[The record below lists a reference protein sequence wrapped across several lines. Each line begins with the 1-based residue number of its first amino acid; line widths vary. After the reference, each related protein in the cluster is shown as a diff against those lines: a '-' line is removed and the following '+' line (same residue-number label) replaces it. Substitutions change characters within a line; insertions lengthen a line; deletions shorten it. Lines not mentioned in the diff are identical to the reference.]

1 MNTNRL
7 RWLGHLMRIDKNR
20 AVWKI
25 FTNTP
30 HQGKRL
36 PGRPRSC
43 WINEMKR
50 LCNRWGLNDW
60 EELTQHRVLW
70 RQAVWSARDSHIPNT
85 LSEFTTMLTE
95 PILSHESEY
104 PFPVVPTVLKL
115 AGQGTSDSAD
125 SRARLVLYEPA
136 HSGSI
141 THLVDTIDRH
151 HIGTES
157 CPEISNQQQNG

>member
-1 MNTNRL
+1 
-7 RWLGHLMRIDKNR
+7 
-20 AVWKI
+20 
-25 FTNTP
+25 
-30 HQGKRL
+30 
-36 PGRPRSC
+36 
-43 WINEMKR
+43 
-50 LCNRWGLNDW
+50 
-60 EELTQHRVLW
+60 
-70 RQAVWSARDSHIPNT
+70 
-85 LSEFTTMLTE
+85 MLTE

-125 SRARLVLYEPA
+125 SKGRLVLYEPA

-157 CPEISNQQQNG
+157 CPEISIQQQMGTTTAPYPHVKNYVQLGLNWIKRIEN

>member
-1 MNTNRL
+1 
-7 RWLGHLMRIDKNR
+7 
-20 AVWKI
+20 
-25 FTNTP
+25 
-30 HQGKRL
+30 
-36 PGRPRSC
+36 
-43 WINEMKR
+43 
-50 LCNRWGLNDW
+50 
-60 EELTQHRVLW
+60 
-70 RQAVWSARDSHIPNT
+70 
-85 LSEFTTMLTE
+85 MLTE

-125 SRARLVLYEPA
+125 SRAHLVLYEPP

-157 CPEISNQQQNG
+157 CPEISIQQQNGFIVNLQEDIGDPHLSRKRRSRRRRGGGEKEEGEEEEEEEDR

>member
-1 MNTNRL
+1 
-7 RWLGHLMRIDKNR
+7 
-20 AVWKI
+20 
-25 FTNTP
+25 
-30 HQGKRL
+30 
-36 PGRPRSC
+36 
-43 WINEMKR
+43 
-50 LCNRWGLNDW
+50 
-60 EELTQHRVLW
+60 
-70 RQAVWSARDSHIPNT
+70 
-85 LSEFTTMLTE
+85 MLTE

-125 SRARLVLYEPA
+125 SRARLVLYEPV

-157 CPEISNQQQNG
+157 CPEISIQQQIRYHHRTVSTCQKLCTAWPKLD

>member
-1 MNTNRL
+1 
-7 RWLGHLMRIDKNR
+7 MRRGD
-20 AVWKI
+20 
-25 FTNTP
+25 
-30 HQGKRL
+30 
-36 PGRPRSC
+36 
-43 WINEMKR
+43 INLEAYE
-50 LCNRWGLNDW
+50 D
-60 EELTQHRVLW
+60 RVLW
-70 RQAVWSARDSHIPNT
+70 RRTIDEAMERLRFVMPQEYVSKKSKLMVFIFWIHKSFLYLMCPHIEN
-85 LSEFTTMLTE
+85 SIVRFTTMLTE

-151 HIGTES
+151 HIGTKS
-157 CPEISNQQQNG
+157 SPEISIQQQNG

>member
-1 MNTNRL
+1 
-7 RWLGHLMRIDKNR
+7 
-20 AVWKI
+20 
-25 FTNTP
+25 
-30 HQGKRL
+30 
-36 PGRPRSC
+36 
-43 WINEMKR
+43 
-50 LCNRWGLNDW
+50 
-60 EELTQHRVLW
+60 
-70 RQAVWSARDSHIPNT
+70 
-85 LSEFTTMLTE
+85 MLTE

-115 AGQGTSDSAD
+115 AGQGTSDLAD

-157 CPEISNQQQNG
+157 CPEISIQQQNGVSHFPRDVEVLNEIVVFKFNEIIGGNSSSSYEHVVDIDDESLKSCLETFSL

>member
-1 MNTNRL
+1 
-7 RWLGHLMRIDKNR
+7 
-20 AVWKI
+20 
-25 FTNTP
+25 
-30 HQGKRL
+30 
-36 PGRPRSC
+36 
-43 WINEMKR
+43 
-50 LCNRWGLNDW
+50 
-60 EELTQHRVLW
+60 
-70 RQAVWSARDSHIPNT
+70 
-85 LSEFTTMLTE
+85 MLTE

-125 SRARLVLYEPA
+125 SRGRLVLYEPA

-157 CPEISNQQQNG
+157 CPEISIQQQNGYHHRTEANHVLNRRRRQEADKEEEEKEKVEAEEDKEMEELEEDENYEGVEEGRGGESRVRGERGGRRRRRRGRGR

>member
-1 MNTNRL
+1 
-7 RWLGHLMRIDKNR
+7 
-20 AVWKI
+20 
-25 FTNTP
+25 
-30 HQGKRL
+30 
-36 PGRPRSC
+36 
-43 WINEMKR
+43 
-50 LCNRWGLNDW
+50 
-60 EELTQHRVLW
+60 
-70 RQAVWSARDSHIPNT
+70 
-85 LSEFTTMLTE
+85 MLTE

-151 HIGTES
+151 HIGPMRSEAKIERVVRQHHNATVMCLVNHVTLLHQALNASLLLDVQCES
-157 CPEISNQQQNG
+157 APSFK